1 MIQINQLIPST
12 KLDSNELNNIINTL
26 KIMKNF
32 NKEEIEMIMRKN
44 KKVNELLE

>member
-12 KLDSNELNNIINTL
+12 KLDSNELNNLINTL

>member
-26 KIMKNF
+26 EIMKNF
-32 NKEEIEMIMRKN
+32 NKEEIEMIMRK
-44 KKVNELLE
+44 KYIK